1 MSLSSPRSSFKLVP
15 VDDLDSADSTQS
27 DMMIGREI
35 AGRYTI
41 QARIG
46 GGGMADIYRAADAE
60 LAVDVA
66 IKLLKPELA
75 SREMRARMVQEARA
89 TAQVRHPNLARVFG
103 TGTLDNTAYIVM
115 ELLEGP
121 NLETYLRARARER
134 LPWRE
139 ALALLLSAMEA
150 LHAVHEKGY
159 VHRDI
164 KPGNILVACEPECPA
179 RAVVIDLGL
188 ARADRALRNVASP
201 PTTEVG
207 RVLCTPGYAS
217 PEQAAGDLVDR
228 RSDVYS
234 LAITLYR
241 VLAGRLPF
249 HEARGKPLHVVFAH
263 HVYKQPTRLVDAAV
277 DADIPPEIA
286 RVIDSALA
294 KEPAAR
300 PQTMLAFAE
309 ALQAA
314 ADACTPAPRSPFHAW
329 PYAIVLAQL
338 LVLVLAWAL
347 TPAPPS
353 PLATA
358 RALSVKQKLSTSP
371 TSSTVE
377 AASPSAEPPPPVD
390 PPAPRLPPP
399 AATPAASIQPRQPSQ
414 RVDPST
420 VVRRELAGRSAA
432 VQQCADRATSSAL
445 QLAVAVNIDP
455 NGAVT
460 THAQGAADSLISRCL
475 ARVLDHTTIPP
486 TRPQSFVHLY
496 KLRTTPLP

>member
-1 MSLSSPRSSFKLVP
+1 MSISSPRPSFKLVP
-15 VDDLDSADSTQS
+15 VDDLDSGADAAQS
-27 DMMIGREI
+27 DMMIGRVI

-46 GGGMADIYRAADAE
+46 SGGMADIYRAADAE
-60 LAVDVA
+60 LGVDVA
-66 IKLLKPELA
+66 IKLLKPEIA

-89 TAQVRHPNLARVFG
+89 AAQVRHPNLARVFG

-121 NLETYLRARARER
+121 NLEMVLRARPHER
-134 LPWRE
+134 LPWRK
-139 ALALLLSAMEA
+139 ALALLLPAMEA
-150 LHAVHEKGY
+150 LHAIHERGY

-164 KPGNILVACEPECPA
+164 KPGNILVARESECPA

-217 PEQAAGDLVDR
+217 PEQAAGGPVDR

-241 VLAGRLPF
+241 ILAGRPPF
-249 HEARGKPLHVVFAH
+249 HEARGKPLHVVFDH
-263 HVYKQPTRLVDAAV
+263 HIYNRPTRLVDAAV

-286 RVIDSALA
+286 MVIESALA
-294 KEPAAR
+294 KDPAAR

-309 ALQAA
+309 ALRTA
-314 ADACTPAPRSPFHAW
+314 ADACTPAPRSPFHSW
-329 PYAIVLAQL
+329 PYAIVVAQL
-338 LVLVLAWAL
+338 LVLILAWAM

-353 PLATA
+353 PFATA
-358 RALSVKQKLSTSP
+358 LSSRPAEPQRSP
-371 TSSTVE
+371 DPSASTVE
-377 AASPSAEPPPPVD
+377 TPSPSSEPPPSLD
-390 PPAPRLPPP
+390 PPAPQPP
-399 AATPAASIQPRQPSQ
+399 AAPSIQPRRSIQH
-414 RVDPST
+414 RDPST

-432 VQQCADRATSSAL
+432 VQQCADRATSSGE
-445 QLAVAVNIDP
+445 QLAVAVNIDA

-486 TRPQSFVHLY
+486 TRPQSFVHIY